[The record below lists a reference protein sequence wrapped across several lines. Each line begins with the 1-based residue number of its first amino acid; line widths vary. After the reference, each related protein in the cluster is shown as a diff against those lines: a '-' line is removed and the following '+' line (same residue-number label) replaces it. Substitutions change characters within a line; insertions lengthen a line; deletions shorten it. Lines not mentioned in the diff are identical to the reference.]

1 MSGLWHI
8 HCMFFHV
15 GDTRK
20 GAFTT
25 ILIFTWKLY
34 SYILSL
40 LQCIEW
46 HGRRGGE
53 NLKAGDKLSDSAWPP
68 RTSLNTTACPLSNIL
83 DIQVYPAFKTKFKR
97 RTFLW
102 ERCWTD
108 RIITGAGTQCTCKE
122 CLSPCRRY
130 LGKQG
135 RSVAHF
141 GVRLETL
148 SLLQNKLDL
157 AVKCYLGAVLVKMTI
172 AKESH

>member
-25 ILIFTWKLY
+25 ILIFKWKLY

-83 DIQVYPAFKTKFKR
+83 DIQVYPAFRTKFKR
-97 RTFLW
+97 WTFLW

-108 RIITGAGTQCTCKE
+108 RKITGAGTQCTCKL
-122 CLSPCRRY
+122 C
-130 LGKQG
+130 
-135 RSVAHF
+135 
-141 GVRLETL
+141 
-148 SLLQNKLDL
+148 
-157 AVKCYLGAVLVKMTI
+157 I
-172 AKESH
+172 AKSAWVRAGDTWESRDGQWRTLGSDLKHFPFSKTSWILLWNAILVLFWWKWQ